1 MVTGMAIQSS
11 NAGLVITVV
20 QAAIDIFWRNW
31 DGSAETIRP
40 AREASE
46 FWTVQAFGKHGD
58 WVRTATEGALHVFLC
73 AHLNDGHQS
82 AQSEDHAVATVVYQ
96 LTGQR
101 VVVG

>member
-1 MVTGMAIQSS
+1 MMAGMATQSS

-20 QAAIDIFWRNW
+20 QAAIDVFWRNW
-31 DGSAETIRP
+31 DGSAEKIQP

-46 FWTVQAFGKHGD
+46 FWTMQAFGSHGD
-58 WVRTATEGALHVFLC
+58 WVRAAAEGALHVFLR
-73 AHLNDGHQS
+73 AHLNDGCES
-82 AQSEDHAVATVVYQ
+82 AQSEDHAVATVVYK